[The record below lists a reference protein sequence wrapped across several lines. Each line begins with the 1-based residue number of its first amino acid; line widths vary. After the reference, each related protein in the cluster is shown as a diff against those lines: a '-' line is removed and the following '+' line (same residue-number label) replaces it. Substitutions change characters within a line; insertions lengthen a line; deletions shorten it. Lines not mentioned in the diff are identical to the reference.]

1 MSIRSFRDR
10 YGAVERAVDQSPER
24 PAGEWPVPAD
34 GLLHSTSFGPTI
46 VCDTIFRGQ
55 EIQSAREQLTAANIA
70 TDIKSTL
77 FVDTETTGLAGGAG
91 THVFLVGL
99 GKFIDDGF
107 QVRQFFLRHPGEE
120 RALLSAVE
128 AELGSSSCLVTYNGR
143 SFDIPMLQT
152 RFRMHH
158 HHCPLPE
165 SHLDLLHTA
174 RAVWKHRL
182 PSCSLGTIERDVLG
196 IVRVDDAPGWMIP
209 QIYFDYLQSRQVDTL
224 SNVFNHNR
232 QDILSLAR
240 IAALVHSYQTGLDE
254 PAHPTDRLCVALLRL
269 RLGDL
274 DKALPVIANECGSVL
289 IPTQLRHKA
298 IREVSIALKRQRRF
312 DDALEVWERGLS
324 DPSRAVRSF
333 AAEELAKHLEHRT
346 RDHDRALT
354 LARRAADGARLVQ
367 DHEMA
372 AAFDR
377 RVRRLEAKLR
387 RASTGQFSDS
397 DEETERV

>member
-10 YGAVERAVDQSPER
+10 YGALERVVEPEVER
-24 PAGEWPVPAD
+24 PAGEWPVPSG
-34 GLLHSTSFGPTI
+34 GLLLSTSFGQTI
-46 VCDTIFRGQ
+46 VCDTTFHGP
-55 EIQSAREQLTAANIA
+55 EIQSARAQLTAANVTADIA
-70 TDIKSTL
+70 STL
-77 FVDTETTGLAGGAG
+77 FIDTETTGLAGGTG

-120 RALLSAVE
+120 RALLAAVE
-128 AELGSSSCLVTYNGR
+128 TEIGSSSCLVTYNGR

-158 HHCPLPE
+158 HHCPLPD

-182 PSCSLGTIERDVLG
+182 PSCSLGSVERDVLG

-209 QIYFDYLQSRQVDTL
+209 QLYFDYLQSRNVNTL

-232 QDILSLAR
+232 QDIISLAR
-240 IAALVHSYQTGLDE
+240 IAALVHSYQTGNE
-254 PAHPTDRLCVALLRL
+254 QPVHPTDRLCVALLQL

-274 DKALPVIANECGSVL
+274 ERALPVIVNESGSAL

-298 IREVSIALKRQRRF
+298 IREVSVVLKRHRRF
-312 DDALEVWERGLS
+312 DDALELWERGLS

-354 LARRAADGARLVQ
+354 LARRAAEGARLVQ

-372 AAFDR
+372 TAFDR
-377 RVRRLEAKLR
+377 RVRRLEEKLR
-387 RASTGQFSDS
+387 RAAVARFNDS
-397 DEETERV
+397 DGELESL

>member
-10 YGAVERAVDQSPER
+10 YGALEPEGNRAPPQ
-24 PAGEWPVPAD
+24 PADKWPVPSG
-34 GLLHSTSFGPTI
+34 GLLLSTDFGHTV
-46 VCDTIFRGQ
+46 VCDTIFRGP
-55 EIQSAREQLTAANIA
+55 EIQSAREQLRAANIA
-70 TDIKSTL
+70 TDIQSTL
-77 FVDTETTGLAGGAG
+77 FVDTETTGLAGGTG

-99 GKFIDDGF
+99 GKFLDEGF

-128 AELGSSSCLVTYNGR
+128 SELGNSSCLVTYNGR
-143 SFDIPMLQT
+143 SFDIPLLQT

-158 HHCPLPE
+158 YHFPLPGA
-165 SHLDLLHTA
+165 HLDLLHTV

-224 SNVFNHNR
+224 NSVFNHNR

-240 IAALVHSYQTGLDE
+240 IAALVHSYQTGLED
-254 PAHPTDRLCVALLRL
+254 PVHPTDRLCVALLQL
-269 RLGDL
+269 RLGDVER
-274 DKALPVIANECGSVL
+274 ALPVIESECGSVF
-289 IPTQLRHKA
+289 IPAQLRHKA

-312 DDALEVWERGLS
+312 DDALGVWERGLS

-367 DHEMA
+367 DHQMA

-377 RVRRLEAKLR
+377 RILRLEEKLR
-387 RASTGQFSDS
+387 RANVGRMESID
-397 DEETERV
+397 DEVEQV

>member
-10 YGAVERAVDQSPER
+10 YGALERAAEREPER
-24 PAGEWPVPAD
+24 PTGEWPVPSG
-34 GLLHSTSFGPTI
+34 GLLLSTSYGHTI
-46 VCDTIFRGQ
+46 VCDTTFHGP
-55 EIQSAREQLTAANIA
+55 EIQSAREQLTAANITA
-70 TDIKSTL
+70 DIQSTL
-77 FVDTETTGLAGGAG
+77 FVDTETTGLAGGTG

-120 RALLSAVE
+120 RALLAAVE

-182 PSCSLGTIERDVLG
+182 PSCSLGSVERDVLG

-209 QIYFDYLQSRQVDTL
+209 QIYFDYLQSRNVDTL

-232 QDILSLAR
+232 QDIISLAR
-240 IAALVHSYQTGLDE
+240 IAALVHSYQTGIE
-254 PAHPTDRLCVALLRL
+254 KPAHPTDRLCVALLQL
-269 RLGDL
+269 RLGDVER
-274 DKALPVIANECGSVL
+274 ALPVIVSEAGSAL

-298 IREVSIALKRQRRF
+298 IREVSIVLKRRRRF
-312 DDALEVWERGLS
+312 DDALELWERGLS

-367 DHEMA
+367 DHQMA
-372 AAFDR
+372 TTFDR
-377 RVRRLEAKLR
+377 RVRRLEEKLR
-387 RASTGQFSDS
+387 RATAGRLNDS
-397 DEETERV
+397 DQELESV